1 MDNRDIVKSFYGCI
15 SGGDAA
21 GLEML
26 VDENFELIV
35 PNAGGVLTGR
45 YIGKA
50 RFMADIIGT
59 VFGCV
64 NPEDIVFCKNVEIM
78 CAEGDKVVA
87 IAQNEGIASSGKSY
101 NQLYAHIATVRDGKI
116 TQLIEFF
123 DTHLANQA
131 LWKPGMD
138 DVTPDEVFSFSQ
150 IA

>member
-1 MDNRDIVKSFYGCI
+1 MENRDILKSFYACI

-21 GLEML
+21 GLEKL

-35 PNAGGVLTGR
+35 PNAGGVLSGR

-87 IAQNEGIASSGKSY
+87 IAQNDGIALSGKNY
-101 NQLYAHIATVRDGKI
+101 NQVYAHIATVRDGKI
-116 TQLIEFF
+116 TKLIEFF
-123 DTHLANQA
+123 DTNLANRA
-131 LWKPGMD
+131 LWKPDMN
-138 DVTPDEVFSFSQ
+138 DVTPDEGFSFSQ
-150 IA
+150 IC

>member
-1 MDNRDIVKSFYGCI
+1 MDNRDIVKSFYGSI
-15 SGGDAA
+15 SGGDAET
-21 GLEML
+21 LEKL
-26 VDENFELIV
+26 LDENFELIV
-35 PNAGGVLTGR
+35 PTAGGVLSGR

-50 RFMADIIGT
+50 RFLADIIGT

-64 NPEDIVFCKNVEIM
+64 TPEDIVFCKNVEII

-87 IAQNEGIASSGKSY
+87 IAQNDGVASSGKTY
-101 NQLYAHIATVRDGKI
+101 NQVYAHILTVQNGKL

-138 DVTPDEVFSFSQ
+138 EVTPDEVFSFTQ
-150 IA
+150 LR